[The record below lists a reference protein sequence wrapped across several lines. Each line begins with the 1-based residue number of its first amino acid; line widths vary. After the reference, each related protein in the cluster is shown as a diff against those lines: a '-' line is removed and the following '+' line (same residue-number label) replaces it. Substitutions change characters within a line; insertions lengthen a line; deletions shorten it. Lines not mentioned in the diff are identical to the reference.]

1 MKTRSLASVA
11 LGAAVILGTVGC
23 GAITPQATT
32 IDFSPSDGVNVA
44 VPDGAPVQIL
54 NALLVKNDGETD
66 ANFVAAL
73 VNDSD
78 SDQTV
83 TLSWDGGS
91 AAIEVPAGSVASYG
105 ADESALLLQNVSAAP
120 GATEEVVF
128 QSGGTEG
135 VAQKVQVFDT
145 ELAYLSTLAPT
156 PPAAP
161 APGEISSSDEPSDDE
176 TAADEAEH

>member
-1 MKTRSLASVA
+1 MA
-11 LGAAVILGTVGC
+11 LGAAVILGTAGC

-44 VPDGAPVQIL
+44 VPDDAPVQIL
-54 NALLVKNDGETD
+54 NALLVKNDGEAD

-91 AAIEVPAGSVASYG
+91 AAIDVPADSVASYG
-105 ADESALLLQNVSAAP
+105 ADDSALLLTNISAAP
-120 GATEEVVF
+120 GATEEIVF
-128 QSGGTEG
+128 QAGATEG
-135 VAQKVQVFDT
+135 VAQGIQVFDT
-145 ELAYLSTLAPT
+145 ELAHLSTLAPE
-156 PPAAP
+156 P
-161 APGEISSSDEPSDDE
+161 APTTDADESADDDAADEEQTADDE
-176 TAADEAEH
+176 AAADEAEH